1 MTRLSIAPRRR
12 DGLGSRV
19 PNNYLQAMADFDDT
33 FDADLGAACNRLAA
47 WVEPLPEGAVIDATT
62 QLTERDLALIL
73 RRLYATRLDGPVT
86 PGNVP
91 AADDTP
97 RRPARASVPITA
109 RG

>member
-1 MTRLSIAPRRR
+1 
-12 DGLGSRV
+12 
-19 PNNYLQAMADFDDT
+19 MADFDDT

-73 RRLYATRLDGPVT
+73 RRLHATRLAGPVA
-86 PGNVP
+86 PQP
-91 AADDTP
+91 ADDTP

-109 RG
+109 RN